1 MKIAKLGN
9 TGIAMLIVV
18 MAGLLDIIPMG
29 LVFSILLF
37 AALMRGSLMLI
48 EKAIDTGAQAKE
60 MDRH

>member
-9 TGIAMLIVV
+9 TGIATLMVV

-29 LVFSILLF
+29 LAFSILLF

-48 EKAIDTGAQAKE
+48 EKAIDNGAQAKE
-60 MDRH
+60 IDRH